1 MALGTRLS
9 ALFFGQ
15 THRNI
20 HTRISE
26 HRGVSALTGNHLATS
41 IAILAH
47 KNLQKHPVAES
58 DFKAYKFPKLTLSL
72 MLILDLLL
80 SSYSNDNINFQ
91 LLTNYVTLTGHF
103 LRIRQWGG
111 GHLQKGT
118 ILYRVWRNDRW
129 FVGNKTFGVVSHLI
143 VGGGV

>member
-1 MALGTRLS
+1 MDRPIRIVFKPVWPGPRATHLMALGTRLS

-91 LLTNYVTLTGHF
+91 SLTNYVTLTGHF

-111 GHLQKGT
+111 GASTKRDHT
-118 ILYRVWRNDRW
+118 IPSVE
-129 FVGNKTFGVVSHLI
+129 K
-143 VGGGV
+143 